1 MGHKILIN
9 QSMNETVVAASWS
22 VTAASTTVT
31 AAVDCNSTKT
41 SVAVS
46 LQGTVAPLP
55 SIGVVPSSPDDVE
68 VSQLRQSV
76 GLSQSSAA
84 DDHGAETA
92 TSENDS
98 PVCCT
103 DFHVAIGNTCL

>member
-1 MGHKILIN
+1 
-9 QSMNETVVAASWS
+9 MNETVVAASWS
-22 VTAASTTVT
+22 VTAASTAVT
-31 AAVDCNSTKT
+31 AAVDTKT

-46 LQGTVAPLP
+46 SQGTVAPLP

-68 VSQLRQSV
+68 VSRLRQSV
-76 GLSQSSAA
+76 RLSQSSAA